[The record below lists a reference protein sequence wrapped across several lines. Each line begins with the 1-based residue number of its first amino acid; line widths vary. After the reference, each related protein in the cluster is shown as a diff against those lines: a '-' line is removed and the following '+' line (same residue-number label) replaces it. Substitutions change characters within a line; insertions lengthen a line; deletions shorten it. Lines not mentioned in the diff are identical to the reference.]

1 MVLWTDTPVSAV
13 ELCSSIR
20 VTFGLCAASLI
31 IALLAWSEFLS
42 RFVVVS
48 CSFHL
53 KMMNLIVPR
62 VIIKDL
68 DLGRDDAV

>member
-1 MVLWTDTPVSAV
+1 M
-13 ELCSSIR
+13 ELCSSFR

-31 IALLAWSEFLS
+31 NASLARSVSFGGQPPFG